1 MAAAFMRSLP
11 WIILSK
17 ISKRFDDEE
26 DKDFGNRRHYCRQG
40 GL

>member
-1 MAAAFMRSLP
+1 MAAAFMHNLP

-26 DKDFGNRRHYCRQG
+26 DKNFSNGRYYCRQG
-40 GL
+40 CL

>member
-1 MAAAFMRSLP
+1 MAAAFMRNLP

-26 DKDFGNRRHYCRQG
+26 DKNFGNGRHYCRQG
-40 GL
+40 CL

>member
-26 DKDFGNRRHYCRQG
+26 DKNFGNRRHYCRQG

>member
-1 MAAAFMRSLP
+1 MAAVFMHNLP

-26 DKDFGNRRHYCRQG
+26 DKNFGNWRYYCRQG
-40 GL
+40 CL

>member
-26 DKDFGNRRHYCRQG
+26 DKDFGNGRHYCRQG